1 MTGQPKRVLSSDLS
15 SMRFADPLEAEYR
28 RGQADRT
35 PSIVRLPLWIALLLV
50 AVLSGL
56 DWRALPQELS
66 VQTNFV
72 RLGLVAPL
80 LFLTLVATYPGRLIR
95 FAARLRNVT
104 VGVWTA
110 ATVVLIWLTRD
121 LDPGAGV
128 LWEALAVTM
137 YLYLLLGLGLA
148 PALLSASAILFAVF
162 LFRIGDSTPA
172 SAYGP
177 VMLTF
182 ANMVCAL
189 ACFRMERT
197 SRAVFL
203 EREVVS
209 LVVGTDSDT
218 GIPNRHVFDTHL
230 RSIWR
235 QARRESKSAA
245 VMLVEIDFFEGF
257 TRRYGQQAAD
267 TALRRVA
274 HAVMSSARRPLDRAA
289 RFDDT
294 RIALALFDPE
304 PEFLETVAGRVRS
317 EVALLDIPN
326 EEPEAKGCLTVSIAI
341 AYMQAHPGRS
351 EDDLLDEVT
360 EGLTSG
366 APERAR
372 VVVRAEDVSE
382 TAILRGPWSSA
393 QPS

>member
-1 MTGQPKRVLSSDLS
+1 
-15 SMRFADPLEAEYR
+15 MRFADPLEAEFR

-35 PSIVRLPLWIALLLV
+35 PSIVRLPLWLALLLV
-50 AVLSGL
+50 GVLSML
-56 DWRALPQELS
+56 DGRALPAELS
-66 VQTNFV
+66 LQTNFI

-80 LFLTLVATYPGRLIR
+80 LALSLLATYPGNLIR
-95 FAARLRNVT
+95 FAARLRNIT
-104 VGVWTA
+104 AGVWAA
-110 ATVVLIWLTRD
+110 ATVLLVWLTQD
-121 LDPGAGV
+121 LGPGAGV
-128 LWEALAVTM
+128 LWEALAVTL

-162 LFRIGDSTPA
+162 LFRTGDSTPA
-172 SAYGP
+172 TAYGP
-177 VMLTF
+177 VLLTF
-182 ANMVCAL
+182 ANIIGAL
-189 ACFRMERT
+189 ASFRMERV

-203 EREVVS
+203 EREVIS

-218 GIPNRHVFDTHL
+218 GIPNRQVFDTHL

-235 QARRESKSAA
+235 QAQRESKSAA
-245 VMLVEIDFFEGF
+245 VMLVEIDFFEAF
-257 TRRYGQQAAD
+257 TRRYGQLVAD
-267 TALRRVA
+267 NALRRVA
-274 HAVMSSARRPLDRAA
+274 HAVMSCARRPLDRAA

-304 PEFLETVAGRVRS
+304 AEFIETVAGRVRS

-326 EEPEAKGCLTVSIAI
+326 EEPEAKGSLTVSVAI
-341 AYMQAHPGRS
+341 AYLQAHPGRS
-351 EDDLLDEVT
+351 EDSLLDEVT
-360 EGLTSG
+360 EALSSG

-372 VVVRAEDVSE
+372 VAVRAEDVSE

>member
-1 MTGQPKRVLSSDLS
+1 MTSQPKRVLSADLS
-15 SMRFADPLEAEYR
+15 SMRFADPLEAEFR

-35 PSIVRLPLWIALLLV
+35 PTIVRLPLWLALLLV
-50 AVLSGL
+50 SILSGL
-56 DWRALPQELS
+56 DWRALPPELAL
-66 VQTNFV
+66 QTNV
-72 RLGLVAPL
+72 LRLGFVAPL
-80 LFLTLVATYPGRLIR
+80 LFVTLLATYPGRLIQY
-95 FAARLRNVT
+95 AARLRNIT
-104 VGVWTA
+104 AGVWTA
-110 ATVVLIWLTRD
+110 ATVVLIWLTQD
-121 LDPGAGV
+121 MDPGNGV
-128 LWEALAVTM
+128 LWEALAVTL
-137 YLYLLLGLGLA
+137 YLYLLLGLGMA

-162 LFRIGDSTPA
+162 LFRTGNSTPVT
-172 SAYGP
+172 AYGP
-177 VMLTF
+177 VLLTF
-182 ANMVCAL
+182 ANIIGAL
-189 ACFRMERT
+189 ASFRMERT

-218 GIPNRHVFDTHL
+218 GIPNRYVFDTHL

-235 QARRESKSAA
+235 QARRESKTAA
-245 VMLVEIDFFEGF
+245 VMLVEIDFFAGF
-257 TRRYGQQAAD
+257 ARRYGQQAAD

-274 HAVMSSARRPLDRAA
+274 HAVMSCARRPLDRAA

-326 EEPEAKGCLTVSIAI
+326 EEPEAKGCLSVSVAI
-341 AYMQAHPGRS
+341 ACMQAVPGRS
-351 EDDLLDEVT
+351 EDCLLDEVT

-372 VVVRAEDVSE
+372 VVVRAEDISE
-382 TAILRGPWSSA
+382 TAILRGPWGSA

>member
-1 MTGQPKRVLSSDLS
+1 MTSHTKRVLSSDLS
-15 SMRFADPLEAEYR
+15 SMRFADPLEAEFR

-35 PSIVRLPLWIALLLV
+35 PSIVRLPLWLALLLV
-50 AVLSGL
+50 GVLSML
-56 DWRALPQELS
+56 DGRALPAELS
-66 VQTNFV
+66 LQTNFI

-80 LFLTLVATYPGRLIR
+80 LALSLLATYPGNLIR
-95 FAARLRNVT
+95 FAARLRNIT
-104 VGVWTA
+104 AGVWAA
-110 ATVVLIWLTRD
+110 ATVLLVWLTQD
-121 LDPGAGV
+121 LGPGAGV
-128 LWEALAVTM
+128 LWEALAVTL

-162 LFRIGDSTPA
+162 LFRTGDSTPA
-172 SAYGP
+172 TAYGP
-177 VMLTF
+177 VLLTF
-182 ANMVCAL
+182 ANIIGAL
-189 ACFRMERT
+189 ASFRMERV

-203 EREVVS
+203 EREVIS

-218 GIPNRHVFDTHL
+218 GIPNRQVFDTHL

-235 QARRESKSAA
+235 QAQRESKSAA
-245 VMLVEIDFFEGF
+245 VMLVEIDFFEAF
-257 TRRYGQQAAD
+257 TRRYGQLVAD
-267 TALRRVA
+267 NALRRVA
-274 HAVMSSARRPLDRAA
+274 HAVMSCARRPLDRAA

-304 PEFLETVAGRVRS
+304 AEFIETVAGRVRS

-326 EEPEAKGCLTVSIAI
+326 EEPEAKGSLTVSVAI
-341 AYMQAHPGRS
+341 AYLQAHPGRS
-351 EDDLLDEVT
+351 EDSLLDEVT
-360 EGLTSG
+360 EALSSG

-372 VVVRAEDVSE
+372 VAVRAEDVSE

>member
-1 MTGQPKRVLSSDLS
+1 
-15 SMRFADPLEAEYR
+15 MRFADPLEAEFR
-28 RGQADRT
+28 RAQADRT
-35 PSIVRLPLWIALLLV
+35 PSVVRLPLWIALLLV
-50 AVLSGL
+50 GVLSGL
-56 DWRALPQELS
+56 DGRALPPELS
-66 VQTNFV
+66 VQTNVV
-72 RLGLVAPL
+72 RLGLVAPML
-80 LFLTLVATYPGRLIR
+80 VLTLLASYPGRLIR

-104 VGVWTA
+104 AGVWTA
-110 ATVVLIWLTRD
+110 ATVVVIWLTQD
-121 LDPGAGV
+121 LDPGAGS

-172 SAYGP
+172 TAYGP
-177 VMLTF
+177 VLLTF
-182 ANMVCAL
+182 ANMIGAL

-245 VMLVEIDFFEGF
+245 VMLVEIDFFEAY

-267 TALRRVA
+267 TALRQVA
-274 HAVMSSARRPLDRAA
+274 HAVQSSARRPLDRAA

-326 EEPEAKGCLTVSIAI
+326 EDPDAKGCLTVSVAI
-341 AYMQAHPGRS
+341 SYMQAHPGRS

-360 EGLTSG
+360 EGLSSG
-366 APERAR
+366 VPERGR
-372 VVVRAEDVSE
+372 VVVRAEDISE

>member
-1 MTGQPKRVLSSDLS
+1 MTSQPKRVLSADLS
-15 SMRFADPLEAEYR
+15 SMRFADPLEAEFR
-28 RGQADRT
+28 RAQADRT
-35 PSIVRLPLWIALLLV
+35 PTIVRLPFWIALLLV
-50 AVLSGL
+50 SVLSGL
-56 DWRALPQELS
+56 DWRALPPELAM
-66 VQTNFV
+66 QTNVV

-80 LFLTLVATYPGRLIR
+80 LVLSLVATYPGRLIQH
-95 FAARLRNVT
+95 AAQLRNVT
-104 VGVWTA
+104 VGVWTV
-110 ATVVLIWLTRD
+110 ATVVLVWLTRD
-121 LDPGAGV
+121 WDTGAGV
-128 LWEALAVTM
+128 LWEALAVTLF
-137 YLYLLLGLGLA
+137 LYLLLGLGLA

-172 SAYGP
+172 TAYGP
-177 VMLTF
+177 VLLTF
-182 ANMVCAL
+182 ANIMGAL
-189 ACFRMERT
+189 ASFRMERT

-218 GIPNRHVFDTHL
+218 GIPNRYVFDTHL

-235 QARRESKSAA
+235 QARRESKTVA
-245 VMLVEIDFFEGF
+245 VMLVEIDFFAGY

-274 HAVMSSARRPLDRAA
+274 HAVMGCARRPLDRAA
-289 RFDDT
+289 RFDDS

-304 PEFLETVAGRVRS
+304 AEFLETVAGRVRS
-317 EVALLDIPN
+317 EVALLDITN
-326 EEPEAKGCLTVSIAI
+326 EEPEAKGCLTVSVAV
-341 AYMQAHPGRS
+341 ACMQAQPGLS
-351 EDDLLDEVT
+351 EDNLLDEVT

-372 VVVRAEDVSE
+372 VVVRAEDISE

>member
-1 MTGQPKRVLSSDLS
+1 MTSQPKRVLSTDLS
-15 SMRFADPLEAEYR
+15 SMRFADPLEAEFR
-28 RGQADRT
+28 RAQADRA
-35 PSIVRLPLWIALLLV
+35 PSIIRLPFWLALLLISI
-50 AVLSGL
+50 LSGL
-56 DWRALPQELS
+56 DWRALPAEVS
-66 VQTNFV
+66 MPANIV
-72 RLGLVAPL
+72 RLGFVAPL
-80 LFLTLVATYPGRLIR
+80 LIVGLVATYPGRLIR
-95 FAARLRNVT
+95 FAARLRNIT
-104 VGVWTA
+104 AGVWAA
-110 ATVVLIWLTRD
+110 ATVVLIWLTQD
-121 LDPGAGV
+121 VDPGGSV

-137 YLYLLLGLGLA
+137 FLYLLLGLGLA

-162 LFRIGDSTPA
+162 LFRTGNSTPA
-172 SAYGP
+172 TAYGP
-177 VMLTF
+177 VLLTF
-182 ANMVCAL
+182 ANMIGAL

-235 QARRESKSAA
+235 QARRESRSAA
-245 VMLVEIDFFEGF
+245 LMLVEIDFFEAY

-274 HAVMSSARRPLDRAA
+274 HAVMSCARRPLDRAA

-326 EEPEAKGCLTVSIAI
+326 EEPEAKGCLTVSVAI

-360 EGLTSG
+360 EGLNSG

-393 QPS
+393 QPR

>member
-1 MTGQPKRVLSSDLS
+1 
-15 SMRFADPLEAEYR
+15 MRFADPLEAEFR
-28 RGQADRT
+28 RAQADRT
-35 PSIVRLPLWIALLLV
+35 PTIVRLPLWIALLLV
-50 AVLSGL
+50 SVLSGL
-56 DWRALPQELS
+56 DWRALPAELA

-80 LFLTLVATYPGRLIR
+80 LVLSLVATYPGRLIQH
-95 FAARLRNVT
+95 AAQLRNVT
-104 VGVWTA
+104 AAVWTV
-110 ATVVLIWLTRD
+110 ATVVLVWLTRD
-121 LDPGAGV
+121 WDPGAGV
-128 LWEALAVTM
+128 LWEALAVTLF
-137 YLYLLLGLGLA
+137 LYLLLGLGLA

-172 SAYGP
+172 TAYGP
-177 VMLTF
+177 VLLTF
-182 ANMVCAL
+182 ANIMGAL
-189 ACFRMERT
+189 ASFRMERT

-235 QARRESKSAA
+235 QARRESKTVA
-245 VMLVEIDFFEGF
+245 VMLVEIDFFESYR
-257 TRRYGQQAAD
+257 RRYGQQAAD
-267 TALRRVA
+267 TALRQVA
-274 HAVMSSARRPLDRAA
+274 HAVMSCARRPLDRAA
-289 RFDDT
+289 RFDDS
-294 RIALALFDPE
+294 RIALAFFDPGA
-304 PEFLETVAGRVRS
+304 EFLETVAGRVRS

-326 EEPEAKGCLTVSIAI
+326 EEPEAKGCLTVSVAV
-341 AYMQAHPGRS
+341 ACMQAQPGLS
-351 EDDLLDEVT
+351 EDNLLDEVT

-372 VVVRAEDVSE
+372 VVVRAEDISE

>member
-1 MTGQPKRVLSSDLS
+1 MTSHTKRVLSSDLS
-15 SMRFADPLEAEYR
+15 SMRFADPLEAEFR

-35 PSIVRLPLWIALLLV
+35 PSIVRLPLWLGLLLV
-50 AVLSGL
+50 GVLSIL
-56 DWRALPQELS
+56 DGRALPAELS
-66 VQTNFV
+66 LQTNFI

-80 LFLTLVATYPGRLIR
+80 LALSLLATYPGKLIR
-95 FAARLRNVT
+95 FAARLRNIT
-104 VGVWTA
+104 AGVWAA
-110 ATVVLIWLTRD
+110 ATVLLIWLTQD
-121 LDPGAGV
+121 LGPGAGV
-128 LWEALAVTM
+128 LWEALAVTL

-162 LFRIGDSTPA
+162 LFRTGDSTPA
-172 SAYGP
+172 TAYGP
-177 VMLTF
+177 VLLTF
-182 ANMVCAL
+182 ANIIGAL
-189 ACFRMERT
+189 ASFRMERV

-203 EREVVS
+203 EREVIS

-218 GIPNRHVFDTHL
+218 GIPNRQVFDTHL

-235 QARRESKSAA
+235 QAQRESKSAA
-245 VMLVEIDFFEGF
+245 VMLVEIDFFEAF
-257 TRRYGQQAAD
+257 TRRYGQLVAD
-267 TALRRVA
+267 NALRRVA
-274 HAVMSSARRPLDRAA
+274 HAVMSCARRPLDRAA

-304 PEFLETVAGRVRS
+304 AEFIETVAGRVRS

-326 EEPEAKGCLTVSIAI
+326 EEPEAKGSLTVSVAI
-341 AYMQAHPGRS
+341 AYLQAHPGRS
-351 EDDLLDEVT
+351 EDSLLDEVT
-360 EGLTSG
+360 EALSSG

-372 VVVRAEDVSE
+372 VAVRAEDVSE